1 MDCNREEALKA
12 KGIAEKK
19 FDANDIK
26 GAKKSALKAQSLLP
40 SLEGIN
46 QMISTLDVYLAAEKK
61 ISGAK
66 DWYAILSATASM
78 DKETLKKHYKHLS
91 LQLHPDKNKSIGA
104 EGAFKLISEAWSVL
118 SDKSAK
124 MAFDQMRNDNG
135 FVKKAS
141 QPRGDSSVHNT
152 TTTNGFYS
160 FSNTTTSSK
169 RVRKSKTAAPS
180 AVPQAHSVNLNTFW
194 TSCSQCRMQYEYLR
208 IYLNHNLLCPNCHQ
222 AFMALEIGI
231 PGNAADS
238 SIHWP
243 TKQHQQNSNHNYA
256 GKNGYPSESST
267 SMFHRTGTLEFQ
279 HGANFK
285 SCDNQNFQW
294 SAFAGSTGTAST
306 TDSSFQTAYVNQK
319 KFEKMR
325 RKYEKAEAAARREQP
340 VQTEVHVNSSADGS
354 GNYTTGQEQPA
365 FKVGRPKKKRNKTDE
380 GIKYHGRGTTENIST
395 CIVQGDGSVAV
406 DLPRSRMV
414 SRHNSLKEF
423 SQANMREML
432 INKAK
437 VTICSK
443 LKEWKLSKVKKLKG
457 KKQLEQKSGRER
469 GIVDGDKCGLTLPYG
484 SSVKESTSDHDM
496 NLGEKVPRPV
506 SIDVPDP
513 DFYDFDKDR
522 LGRIFEADQVWATYD
537 SEDGMPR
544 LYAMVQKVL
553 SRRPFSIRMSFLT
566 SKSNH
571 ELGPINWVA
580 SGYAKTCGDF
590 RVGRYRISDTVNIFS
605 HRVRWEKGPR
615 GIIRILPCKG
625 DIWALYRNWSPDWNE
640 LTPDDVIYKYEM
652 VEVLA
657 DYQEEY
663 GVAVMPLVKVA
674 GFKAVFHRHM
684 DPMKV
689 KRIAREEMFCFS
701 HRVPSYL
708 LTGEEAH
715 NALKG
720 CLELDPAATPVELL
734 QVITEVV
741 EDVSMQLNEQQSGK

>member
-12 KGIAEKK
+12 KEIAEKK
-19 FDANDIK
+19 FNAHDIK
-26 GAKKSALKAQSLLP
+26 GAKKSALKAQTLLP

-61 ISGAK
+61 INGAK

-78 DKETLKKHYKHLS
+78 DKGTLKKHYKNLS

-124 MAFDQMRNDNG
+124 MAFDQLTNDNG

-141 QPRGDSSVHNT
+141 QPRGDSAVHNT
-152 TTTNGFYS
+152 ANGFYS

-238 SIHWP
+238 SIPWP
-243 TKQHQQNSNHNYA
+243 TKQHRQNSNHNYT

-279 HGANFK
+279 HGANLE
-285 SCDNQNFQW
+285 SGNHQNFQW
-294 SAFAGSTGTAST
+294 SAFTGSTGATST
-306 TDSSFQTAYVNQK
+306 TDSSLQTVYVNHK

-354 GNYTTGQEQPA
+354 GNYTTCQEQPA
-365 FKVGRPKKKRNKTDE
+365 FKVGRPKKKRNKSDE
-380 GIKYHGRGTTENIST
+380 GAKYHGRGVTENIST
-395 CIVQGDGSVAV
+395 CIVQGDCSVAI

-414 SRHNSLKEF
+414 SRHNSLKEV
-423 SQANMREML
+423 SQTNMREIL

-437 VTICSK
+437 MTICSK
-443 LKEWKLSKVKKLKG
+443 LKEWKLSKIKKLKG
-457 KKQLEQKSGRER
+457 KKQLEHKSGRER
-469 GIVDGDKCGLTLPYG
+469 AIVDGDKCGQTLPYG
-484 SSVKESTSDHDM
+484 SSIKESTSDHDV

-522 LGRIFEADQVWATYD
+522 LERIFEGDQVWATYD

-625 DIWALYRNWSPDWNE
+625 DIWALYSNWSPDWNE

-652 VEVLA
+652 AEVLA
-657 DYQEEY
+657 DYQEES
-663 GVAVMPLVKVA
+663 GVTVMPLVKVA

-684 DPMKV
+684 DPTKV
-689 KRIAREEMFCFS
+689 KKIAREEMFCFS

-741 EDVSMQLNEQQSGK
+741 EDVSMQLNDQQSGK

>member
-1 MDCNREEALKA
+1 M
-12 KGIAEKK
+12 
-19 FDANDIK
+19 
-26 GAKKSALKAQSLLP
+26 Q
-40 SLEGIN
+40 
-46 QMISTLDVYLAAEKK
+46 Y
-61 ISGAK
+61 
-66 DWYAILSATASM
+66 
-78 DKETLKKHYKHLS
+78 
-91 LQLHPDKNKSIGA
+91 KSIGA

-124 MAFDQMRNDNG
+124 MAFDQLTNDNG

-141 QPRGDSSVHNT
+141 QPRGDSAVHNT
-152 TTTNGFYS
+152 ANGFYS

-238 SIHWP
+238 SIPWP
-243 TKQHQQNSNHNYA
+243 TKQHRQNSNHNYT

-279 HGANFK
+279 HGANLE
-285 SCDNQNFQW
+285 SGNHQNFQW
-294 SAFAGSTGTAST
+294 SAFTGSTGATST
-306 TDSSFQTAYVNQK
+306 TDSSLQTVYVNHK

-380 GIKYHGRGTTENIST
+380 G
-395 CIVQGDGSVAV
+395 
-406 DLPRSRMV
+406 
-414 SRHNSLKEF
+414 
-423 SQANMREML
+423 
-432 INKAK
+432 
-437 VTICSK
+437 
-443 LKEWKLSKVKKLKG
+443 
-457 KKQLEQKSGRER
+457 
-469 GIVDGDKCGLTLPYG
+469 
-484 SSVKESTSDHDM
+484 
-496 NLGEKVPRPV
+496 EKVPRPV

-522 LGRIFEADQVWATYD
+522 LERIFEGDQVWATYD

-625 DIWALYRNWSPDWNE
+625 DIWALYSNWSPDWNE

-652 VEVLA
+652 AEVLA
-657 DYQEEY
+657 DYQEES
-663 GVAVMPLVKVA
+663 GVTVMPLVKVA

-684 DPMKV
+684 DPTKV

-741 EDVSMQLNEQQSGK
+741 EDVSMQLNDQQSVPSLSYDGLD